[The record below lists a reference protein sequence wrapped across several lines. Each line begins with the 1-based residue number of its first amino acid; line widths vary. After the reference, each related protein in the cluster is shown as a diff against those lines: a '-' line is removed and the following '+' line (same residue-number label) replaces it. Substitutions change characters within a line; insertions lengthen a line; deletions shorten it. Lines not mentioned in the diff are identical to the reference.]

1 MITKRSRKRLARDEK
16 VEMYGYVHNI
26 IADSKH
32 VISRWDQTE
41 KRNCMRIEER
51 NWAVVA
57 CCSARQA
64 MVFMHWG

>member
-1 MITKRSRKRLARDEK
+1 MITKRSRKQLARDEK
-16 VEMYGYVHNI
+16 VEMYGYVCDI

-41 KRNCMRIEER
+41 KRNRMRIEER

-57 CCSARQA
+57 CRSARGA
-64 MVFMHWG
+64 MVFMCRG